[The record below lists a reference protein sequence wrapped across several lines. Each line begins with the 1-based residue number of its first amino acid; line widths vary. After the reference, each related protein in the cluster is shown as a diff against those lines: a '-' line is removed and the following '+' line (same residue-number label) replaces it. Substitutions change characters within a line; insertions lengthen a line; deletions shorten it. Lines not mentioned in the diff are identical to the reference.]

1 MCFGE
6 LVMDKTMSTDIRR
19 KPSDDL
25 LHVDSV
31 FFLVNGHVARPDD
44 IAVRAQ
50 DCIPV
55 AGLDQ

>member
-1 MCFGE
+1 
-6 LVMDKTMSTDIRR
+6 MDKTMSTDIRR